1 MHTNSLILFV
11 GAFAAGAVGAQS
23 EAKALPASLA
33 KTTVPA
39 ITVADTVAVAPGV
52 LAGRVVLAGSRRPVA
67 DHQLHLLDAKGRKV
81 EDLVTTKEG
90 AYATSAL
97 VPGDYRLQLREDLV
111 LSLRVEPTATLN
123 QLELVLPQGP
133 TRPQGPTDPS
143 KVPPAPGGAAPL
155 ANLPPLQPVVTPGLS
170 GLTWAVI
177 AGGAATAVAVPVAA
191 NQGGGGG
198 GENPVSA
205 SGLGVR
211 R

>member
-23 EAKALPASLA
+23 PATALPASIT
-33 KTTVPA
+33 KTAVPVLRIA
-39 ITVADTVAVAPGV
+39 ESVAVAPGI
-52 LAGRVVLAGSRRPVA
+52 LAGRVVHAGSRRPVA
-67 DHQLHLLDAKGRKV
+67 DHPLQLLDGNGRKIADV
-81 EDLVTTKEG
+81 VTSKDG

-97 VPGDYRLQLREDLV
+97 VPGSYRLQLREDLV
-111 LSLRVEPTATLN
+111 LALDVVPTATLHE
-123 QLELVLPQGP
+123 LELVLPQGP
-133 TRPQGPTDPS
+133 TRPQGPQDPS
-143 KVPPAPGGAAPL
+143 KVPAAPGGAAPL

-198 GENPVSA
+198 ENQVSA